1 LPQAVI
7 ARAEEVLA
15 MLEQG
20 EQSSALTRLAD
31 DLPLFSAEIPIAR
44 PASGPSQMEAEL
56 AAINPDEL
64 SPLDALALIYRL
76 RQLQAE

>member
-1 LPQAVI
+1 MPGC
-7 ARAEEVLA
+7 AEEVLA

-31 DLPLFSAEIPIAR
+31 DLPLFSAEIPTLAAK
-44 PASGPSQMEAEL
+44 PGPSPLEEEL
-56 AAINPDEL
+56 AAISPDEL

-76 RQLQAE
+76 RQLRGE